1 MRNRKQYQVKNN
13 GVWVGT
19 DDNRGHMEF
28 DGLKKG
34 IELFLKEKNASS
46 VVDFG
51 CGNGGYSKHLQNK
64 GFDVECYDGNP
75 HTPKNTNYMCKVCD
89 LSEKIELD
97 KKFDFVLSLEVGEH
111 IPKKYE
117 KTFIDNIHRHNKHG
131 IIISWATLN
140 PYQSGIGHVNNQ
152 DNKYII
158 DCFTKLGY
166 THDLESQNKIKTNIK
181 CKTLWF
187 HESLMVFIRK

>member
-64 GFDVECYDGNP
+64 GFDVECYDGT
-75 HTPKNTNYMCKVCD
+75 HTHPKTQIICAKVCR
-89 LSEKIELD
+89 
-97 KKFDFVLSLEVGEH
+97 KK
-111 IPKKYE
+111 
-117 KTFIDNIHRHNKHG
+117 
-131 IIISWATLN
+131 
-140 PYQSGIGHVNNQ
+140 
-152 DNKYII
+152 
-158 DCFTKLGY
+158 
-166 THDLESQNKIKTNIK
+166 
-181 CKTLWF
+181 
-187 HESLMVFIRK
+187 

>member
-1 MRNRKQYQVKNN
+1 MSWSH
-13 GVWVGT
+13 GILWI
-19 DDNRGHMEF
+19 
-28 DGLKKG
+28 KKG
-34 IELFLKEKNASS
+34 NRIFLKENKANS

-51 CGNGGYSKHLQNK
+51 CGCGGYSEFLRNK
-64 GFDVECYDGNP
+64 GFYVECYDGNP
-75 HTPKNTNYMCKVCD
+75 DTPKNTNYMCKVCD

-117 KTFIDNIHRHNKHG
+117 KTFIDNIHRHNERG
-131 IIISWATLN
+131 VIISWATLN
-140 PYQSGIGHVNNQ
+140 PYQDGIGHVNNQ

-166 THDLESQNKIKTNIK
+166 VHDIESQTKIKKSIK
-181 CKTLWF
+181 CKNLWF
-187 HESLMVFIRK
+187 HDSLMVFVRE